1 MNKMMRHLVTVGQF
15 HEIECDEVLFFL
27 NMDGKASF
35 MKEINI
41 MECRNVF
48 AEVKY
53 ESRVSTHVGSPL
65 YSVLYCTVERASFI
79 EYHIIL

>member
-41 MECRNVF
+41 WNV
-48 AEVKY
+48 AMYLLK
-53 ESRVSTHVGSPL
+53 
-65 YSVLYCTVERASFI
+65 
-79 EYHIIL
+79 